1 MAKKRRS
8 APLRYQIRK
17 EIIDL
22 LTRDNYL
29 PGDQIPTEQE
39 LMEYLDVSRSTL
51 REGLHLLEEERVI
64 RTKHGT
70 GRFLVATPRDYKFDI
85 TRLQSATEM
94 LADYG
99 IQVTTQILEVKEM
112 SADAK
117 IAANLELE
125 VGGPVLFIERIR
137 YAETVPII
145 YSIDIL
151 NRIAV
156 VGPWNPIDFEGSLVV
171 LLEQSYGVQLDY
183 SRVTIHAVLT
193 DDFISPRKISG
204 PCVPWIFLEQVNY
217 DQDGHAIIYS
227 KDYHRADYVAFH
239 TNRYRH

>member
-85 TRLQSATEM
+85 TSLSSIPEL
-94 LADYG
+94 LASFNIESVDR
-99 IQVTTQILEVKEM
+99 ILRVEERPADGEVSKTLDIPEE
-112 SADAK
+112 SP
-117 IAANLELE
+117 IIL
-125 VGGPVLFIERIR
+125 IERVRNADNI
-137 YAETVPII
+137 PII
-145 YSIDIL
+145 YSVDIFSKSL
-151 NRIAV
+151 LPEDWTPA
-156 VGPWNPIDFEGSLVV
+156 DFKGSLFSY
-171 LLEQSYGVQLDY
+171 LEQHCRINLSYSQATLRVETLPDTVSTLVENNQDVWMLLDQVIYSSEGKPVIY
-183 SRVTIHAVLT
+183 SR
-193 DDFISPRKISG
+193 
-204 PCVPWIFLEQVNY
+204 
-217 DQDGHAIIYS
+217 
-227 KDYHRADYVAFH
+227 DYHRTDTITFQVRRF
-239 TNRYRH
+239 RR